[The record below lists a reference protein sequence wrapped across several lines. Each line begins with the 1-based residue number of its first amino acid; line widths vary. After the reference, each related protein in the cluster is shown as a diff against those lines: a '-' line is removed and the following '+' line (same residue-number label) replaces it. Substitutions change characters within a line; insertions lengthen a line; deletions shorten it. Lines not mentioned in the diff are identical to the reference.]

1 MMITSDGL
9 FLVPGSSSIKIAE
22 EIKGGGWEYPRPP
35 LL

>member
-1 MMITSDGL
+1 MITSDGL

-22 EIKGGGWEYPRPP
+22 EKKGLQEAWDIPS